1 MTMDYDYKAGKKRV
15 EEILDSSLEVIESPK
30 LPAGDEFTFTNTYES
45 WVMAI
50 FVDLRDSTTL
60 MARSDQ
66 EYVAKVIR
74 SFTSEIIEILRG
86 DSRERELGIRGDCVY
101 AIYTAPTRTDT
112 YEIFEKAVWINTYL
126 SMLNAILKKKGFDT
140 IKAGIGVA
148 LGKDHVIKAGRKG
161 VGINATVWMGDA
173 VSKAAKLSEYGQKEV
188 LSSLVL
194 SDLVYIN
201 IIDQYKENYQDKNPE
216 NWFKASHNLP
226 PKSKYCNIIKINMNE
241 WIKEGMPD

>member
-1 MTMDYDYKAGKKRV
+1 MNYDYKAGKKRV

-30 LPAGDEFTFTNTYES
+30 LPAGDEFTFTNAYES
-45 WVMAI
+45 WVMAV

-60 MARSDQ
+60 MSGSDQ
-66 EYVAKVIR
+66 AYVAKVVR

-86 DSRERELGIRGDCVY
+86 DNRERELGIRGDCVY
-101 AIYTAPTRTDT
+101 AIYTTPLQTDT
-112 YEIFEKAVWINTYL
+112 YDVFEKAVWINTYL
-126 SMLNAILKKKGFDT
+126 KMLNAILKNKGFDT

-173 VSKAAKLSEYGQKEV
+173 VSKAAKLSGYGRKKVSNPIV
-188 LSSLVL
+188 LSN
-194 SDLVYIN
+194 LVYIN
-201 IIDQYKENYQDKNPE
+201 IIDLYKEKESGKNPE
-216 NWFKASHNLP
+216 AWFWESSSLP
-226 PKSKYCNIIKINMNE
+226 FGSKHCNIIKNNMNE